1 MTTCIFCDT
10 DNKATSIEH
19 IVSESFG
26 NKKYVMEKGKV
37 CDICNQ
43 KFSKFEGI
51 ALSNSIFAME
61 RARFGIKTKKGRN
74 VKGQIKDF
82 KIEGDKGFK
91 KQTITVNELTE
102 ENFTIIDSSTN
113 IGYLYVDSFDK
124 SEVATSKLLLKVALE
139 SIYTSKREI
148 FKKYDFK
155 ELKDFLQNKNITDWP
170 FVTTSYERDRFI
182 SVPSYYDK
190 YLLKKNHCELKYLE
204 ISESILLFKF
214 KFGAVSMVINLLN
227 RNLDWTVNTVE
238 QDENARIYPEHF
250 RNKLTKPK
258 KNI

>member
-1 MTTCIFCDT
+1 
-10 DNKATSIEH
+10 
-19 IVSESFG
+19 
-26 NKKYVMEKGKV
+26 
-37 CDICNQ
+37 
-43 KFSKFEGI
+43 
-51 ALSNSIFAME
+51 
-61 RARFGIKTKKGRN
+61 
-74 VKGQIKDF
+74 
-82 KIEGDKGFK
+82 
-91 KQTITVNELTE
+91 
-102 ENFTIIDSSTN
+102 
-113 IGYLYVDSFDK
+113 LYVDSFDK

-139 SIYTSKREI
+139 SIYTSKRKT

-190 YLLKKNHCELKYLE
+190 YLLKKSHWELKYLE

-238 QDENARIYPEHF
+238 QDENARIYPEYF
-250 RNKLTKPK
+250 RKKVTKIKKISDKFFENIALLLTEHSSFF
-258 KNI
+258 N